1 MIYYFEFNEKY
12 LKYMRKDLGNEE
24 IENNKCFT
32 IDGSGDSFKVNV
44 YCNVELALKPNTI
57 VLSKDEELNNYWWV
71 VQEDKSTLIDNNLY
85 LHELQL
91 VGAIEWFKFKFCY
104 TGTFYYHRYSYFE
117 VMQKLLYSLWKPKF
131 FDFNL
136 GNFTSE
142 FGSKKNNQ
150 KFTFKGY
157 TIRSALSEIEK
168 ALNVDF
174 KLKFVT
180 SKLSIEET
188 VSGTTGSHSFDPTPD
203 GTGAYYPGNISTT
216 ISPNYIKVVI
226 KSVTPSSASATIS
239 SYNSSTGAIKLKIKS
254 ATENAH
260 VTVTLKCTTEEN
272 VAEYGYYNISILE
285 TQKVDLTDYQTKA
298 LDTSVT
304 INGET
309 KTTVNDSLTAIA
321 NYISGL
327 KSGTNV
333 VEKANK
339 ANQLVTA
346 RTISLSGDATGSIS
360 FDGSSNKTLSVT
372 LANSGVTAGTYSVV
386 TVDAKGR
393 ATSGGQIIEVGGASQ
408 TTPSASLAVGGIFF
422 KVI

>member
-1 MIYYFEFNEKY
+1 MKGEIKMAIANTQINQILSNGAVLILHPETISEIVNYTDNKVIGATNVQTA
-12 LKYMRKDLGNEE
+12 LDILAQAKKDTESS
-24 IENNKCFT
+24 IST
-32 IDGSGDSFKVNV
+32 INTNVSNAQSRADSAYSLAGEAKSIAEGKSKAFVYNTYTDMVNDLLSASNTKFKIGDNLLIIQTNV
-44 YCNVELALKPNTI
+44 P
-57 VLSKDEELNNYWWV
+57 DYWISSIG
-71 VQEDKSTLIDNNLY
+71 DKS
-85 LHELQL
+85 
-91 VGAIEWFKFKFCY
+91 A
-104 TGTFYYHRYSYFE
+104 
-117 VMQKLLYSLWKPKF
+117 
-131 FDFNL
+131 
-136 GNFTSE
+136 
-142 FGSKKNNQ
+142 
-150 KFTFKGY
+150 
-157 TIRSALSEIEK
+157 TIS
-168 ALNVDF
+168 
-174 KLKFVT
+174 T
-180 SKLSIEET
+180 EE
-188 VSGTTGSHSFDPTPD
+188 VSGTTGNKGQDLS
-203 GTGAYYPGNISTT
+203 GTGENIYYEGTISTT
-216 ISPNYIKVVI
+216 ISANYSSVSV
-226 KSVTPSSASATIS
+226 KSVKPITASATIS
-239 SYNSSTGAIKLKIKS
+239 SYNSSAGAIELKIKS
-254 ATENAH
+254 VRPNES
-260 VTVTLKCTTEEN
+260 VQVTLNCTTEEN
-272 VAEYGYYNISILE
+272 VADYGYYNISILE
-285 TQKVDLTDYQTKA
+285 TQKVDLTDYQTKT

>member
-1 MIYYFEFNEKY
+1 MANTQITQYQSNGTLLILHPETIAEIVNYTDNKVIGATNVQTA
-12 LKYMRKDLGNEE
+12 LDILAQAKKDTESS
-24 IENNKCFT
+24 IST
-32 IDGSGDSFKVNV
+32 INTNVSNAQSKADSAFSLAGEAKSIAEGKSKAFVYNTYTDMVDDLLSASNTKFKIGDNLLIVQTNV
-44 YCNVELALKPNTI
+44 P
-57 VLSKDEELNNYWWV
+57 DYWV
-71 VQEDKSTLIDNNLY
+71 RSIGDKS
-85 LHELQL
+85 
-91 VGAIEWFKFKFCY
+91 A
-104 TGTFYYHRYSYFE
+104 
-117 VMQKLLYSLWKPKF
+117 
-131 FDFNL
+131 
-136 GNFTSE
+136 
-142 FGSKKNNQ
+142 
-150 KFTFKGY
+150 
-157 TIRSALSEIEK
+157 TIS
-168 ALNVDF
+168 
-174 KLKFVT
+174 T
-180 SKLSIEET
+180 EE
-188 VSGTTGSHSFDPTPD
+188 VSGTTGNKGQDLS
-203 GTGAYYPGNISTT
+203 GTGENIYYEGTISTT
-216 ISPNYIKVVI
+216 ISANYSSVSV
-226 KSVTPSSASATIS
+226 KSVKPITASATIS
-239 SYNSSTGAIKLKIKS
+239 SYNSSAGAIELKIKS
-254 ATENAH
+254 VRPNES
-260 VTVTLKCTTEEN
+260 VQVTLNCTTEEN
-272 VAEYGYYNISILE
+272 VADYGYYNISILE
-285 TQKVDLTDYQTKA
+285 TQKVDLTDYQTKT

>member
-1 MIYYFEFNEKY
+1 MANAQITQYQSNGTLLILHPETIAEIVNYTDNKVIGATNVQSA
-12 LKYMRKDLGNEE
+12 LDILAQAKKDTESS
-24 IENNKCFT
+24 IST
-32 IDGSGDSFKVNV
+32 INTNVSNAQSKADSAFSLAGEAKSIAEGKSKAFVYNTYTDMVDDLLSASNTKFKIGDNLLIVQTNV
-44 YCNVELALKPNTI
+44 P
-57 VLSKDEELNNYWWV
+57 DYWV
-71 VQEDKSTLIDNNLY
+71 RSIGDKS
-85 LHELQL
+85 
-91 VGAIEWFKFKFCY
+91 A
-104 TGTFYYHRYSYFE
+104 
-117 VMQKLLYSLWKPKF
+117 
-131 FDFNL
+131 
-136 GNFTSE
+136 
-142 FGSKKNNQ
+142 
-150 KFTFKGY
+150 
-157 TIRSALSEIEK
+157 TIS
-168 ALNVDF
+168 
-174 KLKFVT
+174 T
-180 SKLSIEET
+180 EE
-188 VSGTTGSHSFDPTPD
+188 VSGTTGNKGQDLS
-203 GTGAYYPGNISTT
+203 GTGENIYYPGTISTT
-216 ISPNYIKVVI
+216 ISSNYNSVVV
-226 KSVTPSSASATIS
+226 KSVLPLSASATIS

-285 TQKVDLTDYQTKA
+285 TQKVDLTDYQTKT

-309 KTTVNDSLTAIA
+309 KTTVNDSLTSIA

-346 RTISLSGDATGSIS
+346 RTITLSGDATGNIS
-360 FDGSSNKTLSVT
+360 FDGSSNKTLNVT

>member
-1 MIYYFEFNEKY
+1 MANTQITQYQSNGSLLILHPETIAEIVNYTDNKVIGATNVQSA
-12 LKYMRKDLGNEE
+12 LDILAQAKKDTESS
-24 IENNKCFT
+24 IST
-32 IDGSGDSFKVNV
+32 INTNVSNAQSRADSAYSLAGEAKSIAEGASRAFVYNTYTDMVNDLISASNTKFKIGDNLLIVQTNV
-44 YCNVELALKPNTI
+44 P
-57 VLSKDEELNNYWWV
+57 DYWISSIG
-71 VQEDKSTLIDNNLY
+71 DKS
-85 LHELQL
+85 
-91 VGAIEWFKFKFCY
+91 A
-104 TGTFYYHRYSYFE
+104 
-117 VMQKLLYSLWKPKF
+117 
-131 FDFNL
+131 
-136 GNFTSE
+136 
-142 FGSKKNNQ
+142 
-150 KFTFKGY
+150 
-157 TIRSALSEIEK
+157 TIS
-168 ALNVDF
+168 
-174 KLKFVT
+174 T
-180 SKLSIEET
+180 ET
-188 VSGTTGSHSFDPTPD
+188 VSGTTGSVGQDPS
-203 GTGAYYPGNISTT
+203 GTGENIYYPETISTT
-216 ISPNYIKVVI
+216 ISPNYSSVVV
-226 KSVTPSSASATIS
+226 KSVTPLSASATIS

-254 ATENAH
+254 VRPNQSVE
-260 VTVTLKCTTEEN
+260 VTLNCTTEEN
-272 VAEYGYYNISILE
+272 VAEYGYYNIAILE
-285 TQKVDLTDYQTKA
+285 TQKVDLTDYQTKT

>member
-1 MIYYFEFNEKY
+1 MANTQITQYQSNGTLLILHPETIAEIVNYTDNKVIGATNVQTA
-12 LKYMRKDLGNEE
+12 LDILAQTKKDTESS
-24 IENNKCFT
+24 IST
-32 IDGSGDSFKVNV
+32 INTNVSNAQSKADSAFSLAGEAKSIAEGKSKAFVYNTYTDMVDDLLSASNTKFKIGDNLLIVQTNV
-44 YCNVELALKPNTI
+44 P
-57 VLSKDEELNNYWWV
+57 DYWISSIG
-71 VQEDKSTLIDNNLY
+71 DKS
-85 LHELQL
+85 
-91 VGAIEWFKFKFCY
+91 A
-104 TGTFYYHRYSYFE
+104 
-117 VMQKLLYSLWKPKF
+117 
-131 FDFNL
+131 
-136 GNFTSE
+136 
-142 FGSKKNNQ
+142 
-150 KFTFKGY
+150 
-157 TIRSALSEIEK
+157 TIS
-168 ALNVDF
+168 
-174 KLKFVT
+174 T
-180 SKLSIEET
+180 EE
-188 VSGTTGSHSFDPTPD
+188 VSGTTGNKGQDLS
-203 GTGAYYPGNISTT
+203 GTGENIYYEGTISTT
-216 ISPNYIKVVI
+216 ISSNYNSVVV
-226 KSVTPSSASATIS
+226 KSVLPLSASATIS

-285 TQKVDLTDYQTKA
+285 TQKVDLTDYQTKT

-360 FDGSSNKTLSVT
+360 FDGSSNKTLNVT

>member
-1 MIYYFEFNEKY
+1 MAIANTQINQILSNGAVLILHPETIS
-12 LKYMRKDLGNEE
+12 E
-24 IENNKCFT
+24 IVNYTDNKV
-32 IDGSGDSFKVNV
+32 IGAAN
-44 YCNVELALKPNTI
+44 
-57 VLSKDEELNNYWWV
+57 
-71 VQEDKSTLIDNNLY
+71 VQEALDILAQAKKDTESSISTINTNVSNAQSKADSAFSLAGEAKSIAEGKSKAFVYNTYTDMVDDLLSASNTKFKIGDNLLIVQTNVPDYWVRSIGDKS
-85 LHELQL
+85 
-91 VGAIEWFKFKFCY
+91 A
-104 TGTFYYHRYSYFE
+104 
-117 VMQKLLYSLWKPKF
+117 
-131 FDFNL
+131 
-136 GNFTSE
+136 
-142 FGSKKNNQ
+142 
-150 KFTFKGY
+150 
-157 TIRSALSEIEK
+157 TIS
-168 ALNVDF
+168 
-174 KLKFVT
+174 T
-180 SKLSIEET
+180 ET
-188 VSGTTGSHSFDPTPD
+188 VSGTTGSAGEDLS
-203 GTGAYYPGNISTT
+203 GTGENIYYSGIISTT
-216 ISPNYIKVVI
+216 ISANYNSVVV
-226 KSVTPSSASATIS
+226 KSVIPLSASATIS

-285 TQKVDLTDYQTKA
+285 TQKVDLTDYQTKT

-346 RTISLSGDATGSIS
+346 RTITLSGDATGNIS

>member
-1 MIYYFEFNEKY
+1 MANTQITQYQSNGSLLILHPETIAEIVNYTDNKVIGATNVQTA
-12 LKYMRKDLGNEE
+12 LDILAQAKKDTESSISTINTNVTTAQNRADSAYSLAGEAKSIAEGASRAFVYNTYTDMVNDLRSASNTKFKIGDNLLIVQTNVPDYWVSSLGN
-24 IENNKCFT
+24 KTTT
-32 IDGSGDSFKVNV
+32 IITHEVTGSTGSQQFN
-44 YCNVELALKPNTI
+44 PGTT
-57 VLSKDEELNNYWWV
+57 DE
-71 VQEDKSTLIDNNLY
+71 T
-85 LHELQL
+85 
-91 VGAIEWFKFKFCY
+91 A
-104 TGTFYYHRYSYFE
+104 YY
-117 VMQKLLYSLWKPKF
+117 
-131 FDFNL
+131 
-136 GNFTSE
+136 
-142 FGSKKNNQ
+142 
-150 KFTFKGY
+150 
-157 TIRSALSEIEK
+157 
-168 ALNVDF
+168 
-174 KLKFVT
+174 
-180 SKLSIEET
+180 
-188 VSGTTGSHSFDPTPD
+188 SGT
-203 GTGAYYPGNISTT
+203 ISTT
-216 ISPNYIKVVI
+216 INTNYIKVVV
-226 KSVTPSSASATIS
+226 KEVSPSTASASIY
-239 SYNSSTGAIKLKIKS
+239 SYDHSTGAITIKLKSLLKNTS
-254 ATENAH
+254 
-260 VTVTLKCTTEEN
+260 VKVTLNCTSEVNT
-272 VAEYGYYNISILE
+272 ADYGYYNISVLE
-285 TQKVDLTDYQTKA
+285 TQKVDLTDYQTKT